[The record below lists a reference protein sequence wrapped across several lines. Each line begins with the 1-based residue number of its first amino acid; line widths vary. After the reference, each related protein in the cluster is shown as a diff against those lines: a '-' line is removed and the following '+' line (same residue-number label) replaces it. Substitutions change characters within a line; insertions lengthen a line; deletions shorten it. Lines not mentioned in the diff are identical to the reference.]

1 VTPSGKTSFEDY
13 LQPLCYKSFDF
24 SVLQGHTHLVVS
36 FVSHWQQTI
45 QYYDI

>member
-1 VTPSGKTSFEDY
+1 VTPSDKTSFGDY

-24 SVLQGHTHLVVS
+24 SVLQGHTRLVVS

>member
-1 VTPSGKTSFEDY
+1 M
-13 LQPLCYKSFDF
+13 